1 MCADLV
7 LSADLLK
14 CSEDIPYGKLDGKI
28 FFFNENSYIYGIKNC
43 LKHNCDI

>member
-14 CSEDIPYGKLDGKI
+14 CSEDIPYGKLDGK
-28 FFFNENSYIYGIKNC
+28 FFFSMKTVIFMESRTA
-43 LKHNCDI
+43 

>member
-7 LSADLLK
+7 LSEDLFK
-14 CSEDIPYGKLDGKI
+14 CPEDIPYGKLDGKKI
-28 FFFNENSYIYGIKNC
+28 FFNENSCIYGIKNC